1 MQKNV
6 CMKTVYEYV
15 NPEYLDLM
23 TEGDAATKKVILEML
38 LTELPSELAKMRA
51 LNDKEEWQTL
61 WEVSHK
67 MKSTLPF
74 VGNEEMIDTNKQV
87 EKLAKG
93 RVQLNDI
100 PIKLNKLEE
109 LCQKAIE
116 ELKEIH
122 QTL

>member
-1 MQKNV
+1 
-6 CMKTVYEYV
+6 MKTVYEYV

-93 RVQLNDI
+93 RVQLNNI

-122 QTL
+122 QAL